1 MEAPRF
7 LRCLG
12 LPALFSPS
20 GEPIRFRTKK
30 HIALLVYLAVE
41 GRRFHHREHLA
52 DLLWPGVRGQEAR
65 HSLATALSVLRPR
78 MGNGAL
84 QTTREQVTLTPGHL
98 SLDLD
103 RLLGGDV
110 LGSEVTSP
118 LDVANFLDGFDIP
131 DASEFAI
138 WKDRQQARLLPAI
151 KDALVLL
158 IDRCR
163 RTGDTRQIEQLADRM
178 LALDELSE
186 DAIRAKME
194 SRAFAGDRVGALK
207 IFEEWKTRLADE
219 LGATPSELLEGMA
232 MRLRRR
238 GWERTP
244 IAEIPSVPSDQLKA
258 RPFVGR
264 TAEYRVLYEAWERLR
279 TGLPAHSFVLGD
291 SGVGKSTLVMRL
303 TAAAALEGAVI
314 TRVQSYDLERDIPYS
329 TLGGLV
335 HGLLDRP
342 GVSATPPEALAE
354 IARTVPAVRRRFPGL
369 PEIPDSQGETA
380 RIRLTEAFHQMLTT
394 IVDEHPVI
402 LVVDDLHLA
411 DDASLAVLHLVMRRA
426 KGQMIMVVMV
436 ARPGELTNSPQAARL
451 RESAETLG
459 IREIE
464 LTPLSPEDSAD
475 LLAALVPPEHP
486 QPGSSAKRALL
497 RAAGG
502 FPMVLELLTQ
512 DWQAHGD
519 QSLALAVDAMTSDLE
534 SGTGP
539 TAAYHHI
546 MARLVRTLDH
556 QTQNVLSL
564 AAVLGHRLNDLTMYG
579 LLDMSFG
586 QTMAGLSELTSRRV
600 LRDGSGGLEFVNEL
614 IRASAY
620 TGVPSSLR
628 RALHSS
634 VVDRL
639 LSAEHYRDA
648 ASGLEIAWHCIRAG
662 RDQEATPYL
671 LSGARAA
678 IRKGAPDVAEHALAS
693 ALPGLKEPEATEAR
707 FLLVEVLQE
716 QGRWLESLDMLGTL
730 PPVQKAGRKDEILLF
745 TAMANYHISTS
756 TARVIFERLD
766 ELIHIIDGDAP
777 LHIKARVARVTALLL
792 SAFGNREACRT
803 FLDLV
808 NEISEDGLDPD
819 SIAHITLARALL
831 YHEAGLRTESM
842 SIAEVGLAR
851 LRELGVANAVMGQ
864 LQAGLGSINARRGF
878 YETAIQHHETA
889 FKMATRLGNDTMTRI
904 IAGNIALC
912 FFRLGRYDKQSSW
925 LDRAPRVKDGDFSGF
940 IEVQISYQKAAMHFY
955 YGRREQAQ
963 HVIDSMEARLT
974 PTLAPW
980 MLQAWHFYK
989 ADLMWMAG
997 RPAEA
1002 LKQASEELQQN
1013 SYRLLS
1019 SSFAGAFARW
1029 AVLTRHQTG
1038 NWERTQQILEQMV
1051 SQVEDYDALD
1061 QAEILAAM
1069 RTAYSEGGSA
1079 RSSLDERLADKL
1091 QALPDA
1097 TRNYLGMFFENLTA
1111 TLGVPSTA
1119 TP

>member
-1 MEAPRF
+1 MEAHRY

-12 LPALFSPS
+12 LPALLSPS
-20 GEPIRFRTKK
+20 GEQIRFRTKK
-30 HIALLVYLAVE
+30 HVALLVYLAVE

-52 DLLWPGVRGQEAR
+52 ELLWPGVRGQEAR
-65 HSLATALSVLRPR
+65 HSLATALSILRPR
-78 MGNGAL
+78 IGNQAL
-84 QTTREQVTLTPGHL
+84 QTTREQVTLAPGHL
-98 SLDLD
+98 TLDLD

-118 LDVANFLDGFDIP
+118 LEVANFLDGFDIP
-131 DASEFAI
+131 DATEFAI

-178 LALDELSE
+178 LGLDELSE
-186 DAIRAKME
+186 EAIRAKME

-207 IFEEWKTRLADE
+207 IFEGWKARLGAE
-219 LGATPSELLEGMA
+219 LGATPSELLERMA

-244 IAEIPSVPSDQLKA
+244 ITDIPSVPNDQLKA

-264 TAEYRVLYEAWERLR
+264 ATEYRVLYEAWEGLR

-291 SGVGKSTLVMRL
+291 SGVGKSTLVLRL

-335 HGLLDRP
+335 QGLLDRP

-380 RIRLTEAFHQMLTT
+380 RIRLTEAFHQMLLT
-394 IVDEHPVI
+394 IVEEHPVI

-426 KGQMIMVVMV
+426 KGQMIMVILV
-436 ARPGELTNSPQAARL
+436 ARPGELANSPQAARL

-459 IREIE
+459 IREVE
-464 LTPLSPEDSAD
+464 LAPLSPEESAT
-475 LLAALVPPEHP
+475 LLAALVPPDQP
-486 QPGSSAKRALL
+486 QPGASARRALL

-512 DWQAHGD
+512 DWQAHGE
-519 QSLALAVDAMTSDLE
+519 QSLALAVDAMTADLAG
-534 SGTGP
+534 GTGP

-546 MARLVRTLDH
+546 ITRIVRTLDH
-556 QTQNVLSL
+556 QTQNVLGL

-639 LSAEHYRDA
+639 LTDA
-648 ASGLEIAWHCIRAG
+648 HHRETASGLEIAWHCIRAG

-671 LSGARAA
+671 LSGAREA
-678 IRKGAPDVAEHALAS
+678 IRKGAPDVAEHALSS

-716 QGRWLESLDMLGTL
+716 QGRWLDSLDMLKLLEDLGTNGRAEEHLVYMIMGRVNLGVSPAQEMVQQL
-730 PPVQKAGRKDEILLF
+730 P
-745 TAMANYHISTS
+745 
-756 TARVIFERLD
+756 RL
-766 ELIHIIDGDAP
+766 
-777 LHIKARVARVTALLL
+777 
-792 SAFGNREACRT
+792 
-803 FLDLV
+803 
-808 NEISEDGLDPD
+808 
-819 SIAHITLARALL
+819 ITLARCAERLSVRARAARALAYL
-831 YHEAGLRTESM
+831 VALGSNKAAAKSLIDVVASVPTEHLDEDSRGTLTLAKGLLLFHAGLTSESL
-842 SIAEVGLAR
+842 AEVSAGIKTLKA
-851 LRELGVANAVMGQ
+851 LGAANAVMAQ
-864 LQAGLGSINARRGF
+864 LHIGIGAIHSRNGAYEEALTASKHGF
-878 YETAIQHHETA
+878 NIAV
-889 FKMATRLGNDTMTRI
+889 RLGNDSLI
-904 IAGNIALC
+904 LALIGNIVMYC
-912 FFRLGRYDKQSSW
+912 SRLGTYEEVSRW
-925 LDRAPRVKDGDFSGF
+925 LTLMPRDRTPEFAGLMDLQLAYHSALNETIHGRTTRADEAV
-940 IEVQISYQKAAMHFY
+940 AALELRMRGEIPKWMH
-955 YGRREQAQ
+955 Q
-963 HVIDSMEARLT
+963 L
-974 PTLAPW
+974 
-980 MLQAWHFYK
+980 WHLSK
-989 ADLMWMAG
+989 ADLLWISNRRSEAIRVALQEFRDSAG
-997 RPAEA
+997 E
-1002 LKQASEELQQN
+1002 
-1013 SYRLLS
+1013 LLS
-1019 SSFAGAFARW
+1019 PAFAGAFARW
-1029 AVLTRHQTG
+1029 VAVTHKSVGEPKNAPT
-1038 NWERTQQILEQMV
+1038 ILE
-1051 SQVEDYDALD
+1051 SLLGKLDTFDALD
-1061 QAEILAAM
+1061 QVEILCAVRYASLKSGSHAQLEAELEKRLTRLPMGVTAHLKRLEILA
-1069 RTAYSEGGSA
+1069 
-1079 RSSLDERLADKL
+1079 
-1091 QALPDA
+1091 
-1097 TRNYLGMFFENLTA
+1097 
-1111 TLGVPSTA
+1111 
-1119 TP
+1119 